1 MKKPFFVFFNILFGE
16 CSFFEKLIDVHFQ
29 CSFLVLDDFVHPR
42 LRETW
47 LIRLVVSLLSI
58 ADDINDDIG
67 LELLSPISSE
77 LMDESDSFSIIAV
90 DVEDGTVVSLAN
102 VGSIWRGSGETRV
115 RGETDLI
122 VDENMDSS
130 SPTIRLMNFR

>member
-1 MKKPFFVFFNILFGE
+1 MFFNILFGE

-77 LMDESDSFSIIAV
+77 LMDESDSFSVITI
-90 DVEDGTVVSLAN
+90 DVEDRTIVSLAN
-102 VGSIWRGSGETRV
+102 VCSIWRGSCETRISS
-115 RGETDLI
+115 ETNLI
-122 VDENMDSS
+122 VDNNMDRSS
-130 SPTIRLMNFR
+130 SGH